1 MKNNKVI
8 SIGNSFYP
16 YAYVGPALI
25 FFLLFMLYPIIF
37 SLALSF
43 FDWNGFN
50 ADIFG
55 KFVEFKNYIKVFND
69 SFFWIAFRNTLI
81 FVFAGITIQLAIA
94 LILAIIIFYSNLK
107 YSSIVRAIIFFPGIL
122 SSVIVGLVWKR
133 FFVMD
138 GLVNQIFGALKLD
151 FLVIPWLSNLYLPI
165 WIVTFVSIWQWTGYN
180 LVIFYAALQSF
191 DNELI
196 EASMIDG
203 ANARQTISHVIIP
216 VLKPIIGLSV
226 VLNFIGGFRVF
237 DLVYVLTKG
246 GPNHVSEVLTT
257 IMYYYAFDPS
267 GPNRMGYASSI
278 AVVLLVIIIIFS
290 IFRIRLMRKS

>member
-1 MKNNKVI
+1 MMWRKENH
-8 SIGNSFYP
+8 
-16 YAYVGPALI
+16 
-25 FFLLFMLYPIIF
+25 
-37 SLALSF
+37 
-43 FDWNGFN
+43 
-50 ADIFG
+50 
-55 KFVEFKNYIKVFND
+55 
-69 SFFWIAFRNTLI
+69 
-81 FVFAGITIQLAIA
+81 
-94 LILAIIIFYSNLK
+94 
-107 YSSIVRAIIFFPGIL
+107 SSITKAIRLKIGKVKMKKFFI
-122 SSVIVGLVWKR
+122 
-133 FFVMD
+133 MD
-138 GLVNQIFGALKLD
+138 GLINQVFGALRLD

-165 WIVTFVSIWQWTGYN
+165 WIVTFVNIWQWTGYN

-203 ANARQTISHVIIP
+203 ANARQTIMYIITP
-216 VLKPIIGLSV
+216 VLRPIIGLSV

-278 AVVLLVIIIIFS
+278 AVILLVIVIIFS

>member
-1 MKNNKVI
+1 MKNNKFI
-8 SIGNSFYP
+8 AIGNSFYP

-25 FFLLFMLYPIIF
+25 FFILFMLYPIIF

-81 FVFAGITIQLAIA
+81 FVFAGITIQLVIA
-94 LILAIIIFYSNLK
+94 LILAIIIFYANFK
-107 YSSIVRAIIFFPGIL
+107 YSSIIRAIIFFPGIL

-133 FFVMD
+133 FFIMD
-138 GLVNQIFGALKLD
+138 GLINQISGALKLD

-165 WIVTFVSIWQWTGYN
+165 WIVTFVNIWQWTGYN

-203 ANARQTISHVIIP
+203 ANARQTITHIITP
-216 VLKPIIGLSV
+216 VLRPIIGLSI

-278 AVVLLVIIIIFS
+278 AVILLVIIIIFS